1 MAQIAQAF
9 NAFSDKLSV
18 VMVQLRDASAS
29 VKNAAHEIAAGNQDL
44 SGRTEQAASS
54 LRETASAVE
63 EITASVTQSNES
75 AAEANEQAS
84 KASAAASRGGDVV
97 AQAIST
103 MQSIELASAKIGDI
117 TSVIDG
123 IAFQTN
129 ILALNAR
136 WKRHVPGSKAVGS
149 RSLRGKYVTR
159 QPQRSGGERDQIP
172 Y

>member
-1 MAQIAQAF
+1 
-9 NAFSDKLSV
+9 
-18 VMVQLRDASAS
+18 
-29 VKNAAHEIAAGNQDL
+29 
-44 SGRTEQAASS
+44 
-54 LRETASAVE
+54 
-63 EITASVTQSNES
+63 
-75 AAEANEQAS
+75 
-84 KASAAASRGGDVV
+84 
-97 AQAIST
+97 

-149 RSLRGKYVTR
+149 RSLREVRNG